1 MSKPSKPKIILLIP
15 EGLMNEIEKVMQAEN
30 RWISVQDFVRESIKE
45 KIDRWKKE
53 HPGHP

>member
-1 MSKPSKPKIILLIP
+1 MTKSGKPKITLLMP
-15 EGLMNEIEKVMQAEN
+15 DGLMNEIEKVMQVEN
-30 RWISVQDFVRESIKE
+30 RWISIQDFVRESVKE

>member
-1 MSKPSKPKIILLIP
+1 MTKSDKQKITLLIP
-15 EGLMNEIEKVMQAEN
+15 DGLMNEIEKVMQAEN

>member
-15 EGLMNEIEKVMQAEN
+15 EGLMNEIEKVMQVDN
-30 RWISVQDFVRESIKE
+30 RWISVQDFVRESVKE

>member
-15 EGLMNEIEKVMQAEN
+15 EGLMNEIEKIMQAEN

>member
-1 MSKPSKPKIILLIP
+1 MTKSDKPKITLLMP
-15 EGLMNEIEKVMQAEN
+15 DGLMNEIEKVMQVEN
-30 RWISVQDFVRESIKE
+30 RWISIQDFVRESVKE

>member
-1 MSKPSKPKIILLIP
+1 MTKSDKQKITLLIP
-15 EGLMNEIEKVMQAEN
+15 DGLMNEIEKVMQAEN

-53 HPGHP
+53 HPGRP

>member
-15 EGLMNEIEKVMQAEN
+15 EGLMNEIEKVMQVEN
-30 RWISVQDFVRESIKE
+30 RWISIQDFIRESVKE